1 MPRHKETCGYDTASK
16 LAPQASRLVPML
28 LGEKIKLL
36 MEARGWGPVETAR
49 QVSAAGPIEV
59 SYQLIQQLLDDP
71 KRRPR
76 YIIQL
81 ARAFDMTAEELE
93 AWTPDMLNRPM
104 SSRVRAAEKPAN
116 PYLRTIV
123 TWNDPSD
130 LPPEQYVLFRRLDTR
145 LSAGP
150 GGPAAEDIEEYEAG
164 ASFRADY
171 AARKGWRRETHY
183 TMRADGESMDPTIQH
198 NAPVVV
204 ATNERE
210 IRSGRIYAI
219 KLDPDSQPILK
230 RLDKLPGG
238 RLRVRSDNPSPA
250 YAPFEVQMNEVK
262 VIGRA
267 VWTAI
272 EL

>member
-1 MPRHKETCGYDTASK
+1 
-16 LAPQASRLVPML
+16 ML

-36 MEARGWGPVETAR
+36 MDARGWGVVETAR
-49 QVSAAGPIEV
+49 QVSAAGSIQV

-93 AWTPDMLNRPM
+93 AWTPEMLNQPRF
-104 SSRVRAAEKPAN
+104 SRSRIADAPAN
-116 PYLRTIV
+116 PYLRPIV

-130 LPPEQYVLFRRLDTR
+130 LPPEQYVLFRRLETR
-145 LSAGP
+145 LSAGNA
-150 GGPAAEDIEEYEAG
+150 GPAAEDVEEYEAG
-164 ASFRADY
+164 TSFRADY

-183 TMRADGESMDPTIQH
+183 TMRADGESMEPTIQDH
-198 NAPVVV
+198 APVVI
-204 ATNERE
+204 ATNERDV
-210 IRSGRIYAI
+210 RSGKIYAI
-219 KLDPDSQPILK
+219 QLEPDTQPILK

-238 RLRVRSDNPSPA
+238 RLRVRSDNPAPA
-250 YAPFEVQMNEVK
+250 YAPFEVSADEVHI
-262 VIGRA
+262 IGRA
-267 VWTAI
+267 VWTPT